1 MTLVKGV
8 DLYHRVMQE
17 FFLRSVFPLMHLLI
31 LVWGDSFSSFSLFT
45 KVIENK
51 HAKATHN
58 DISRIT
64 NPPPPFASPA
74 NKCYYLLEC
83 YPKHLPQ
90 SPFVKTIYIRQGLK
104 F

>member
-31 LVWGDSFSSFSLFT
+31 LVWGDSSSSFSLFT

-64 NPPPPFASPA
+64 NPPPFSPA
-74 NKCYYLLEC
+74 LQINVLEC

>member
-1 MTLVKGV
+1 MFPSRVFLCSEMTLVKGV

-31 LVWGDSFSSFSLFT
+31 LVWGDSSSSFSLFT

-58 DISRIT
+58 DISRII
-64 NPPPPFASPA
+64 NPPPFSPA
-74 NKCYYLLEC
+74 LQINVIFYLSVTQNTS
-83 YPKHLPQ
+83 PKVL
-90 SPFVKTIYIRQGLK
+90 S
-104 F
+104 

>member
-1 MTLVKGV
+1 MFPSRVFLCSEMTLVKGV

-31 LVWGDSFSSFSLFT
+31 LVWGDSSSSFSLFT

-64 NPPPPFASPA
+64 NPPPFSPA
-74 NKCYYLLEC
+74 LQINVIIYLSVTQNTS
-83 YPKHLPQ
+83 PKVL
-90 SPFVKTIYIRQGLK
+90 S
-104 F
+104 